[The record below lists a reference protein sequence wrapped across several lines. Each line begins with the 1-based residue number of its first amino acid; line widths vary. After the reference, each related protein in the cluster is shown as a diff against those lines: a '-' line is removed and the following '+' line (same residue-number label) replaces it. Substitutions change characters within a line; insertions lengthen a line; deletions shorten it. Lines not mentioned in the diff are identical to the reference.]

1 MTDEA
6 PAPALDPK
14 VLDALKAMAET
25 PQPKFILRNQSFF
38 NQFGLRIDESLLV
51 DGEFPEGF
59 PRFVAHAVAR
69 IKLPLPQGKV
79 LAPGEEGPVHKQPI
93 QVPIPAA
100 TIQEAYTNA
109 PKLLQEAADGY
120 QKAFEESLTDKA
132 AQAQISKN
140 LGKGRK
146 R

>member
-14 VLDALKAMAET
+14 VLDAIKAMAEA

-38 NQFGLRIDESLLV
+38 NQHGLRIDESILI
-51 DGEFPEGF
+51 DGEFPPDF

-69 IKLPLPQGKV
+69 IKLPMPDGKM
-79 LAPGEEGPVHKQPI
+79 LAPGQEPPTHKQPI

-100 TIQEAYTNA
+100 TIQEAFANA

-120 QKAFEESLTDKA
+120 QKAFEESMTDKA
-132 AQAQISKN
+132 AQAQIAKN